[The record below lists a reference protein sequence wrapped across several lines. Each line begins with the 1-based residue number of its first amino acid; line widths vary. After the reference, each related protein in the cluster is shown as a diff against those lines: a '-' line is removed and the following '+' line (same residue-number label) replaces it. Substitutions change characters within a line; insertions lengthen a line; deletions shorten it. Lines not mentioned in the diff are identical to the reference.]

1 MYRIHQIKL
10 KLGEKTDK
18 LPEKILKK
26 LGRSD
31 ILIKNWK
38 IARESIDARD
48 KNNIFLVYSVD
59 FEPVYKK
66 NAKKQVRL
74 ASNNKVKL
82 EIAKDE
88 PYRLPE
94 PGEAYRLGLEK
105 SEGGAIDEKGRFD
118 ESIGGAA
125 PRLTNR
131 PVVVGFG
138 PAGMFAALILA
149 EAGYKPIVLE
159 RGASMARR
167 VSDIQSFWNDG
178 KLDEDS
184 NVLFGEGGAGTF
196 SDGKLTTGIKDKRI
210 GKVLQEL
217 ADSGAP
223 SDILYKQKPHVGT
236 DVLRQVVVSIRKKI
250 ESLGGQVRFGCKVSD
265 ILVEDGCVSGL
276 VIEETLA
283 SGNQGDKDKESKK
296 IDCEA
301 VIFAIGHSARDTFEM
316 LLGKGLVLTQ
326 KPFSIG
332 FRIEHPQELI
342 DKAQYGRPAGELGLA
357 PAEYKLSY
365 RTAEGRGVYTF
376 CMCPGGQVIA
386 CASEKGGVLT
396 NGMSYRNRDSGTANS
411 ALLCDVRT
419 SDFGADDPLAG
430 VRFQRKYEQVAFV
443 AGGGNYRPP
452 KSTWGEFAEGR
463 AENIKECLPAFA
475 TEAFLEAMPELGKK
489 LKGFDSVD
497 AVITAVETRSSSPV
511 RINRDENM
519 QGLLAGQKL
528 GADDKTY
535 KSSAPENELDEKK
548 AILTGFYPCG
558 EGAGYAGGITSAAVD
573 GIKVAES
580 IIKHYLPLN

>member
-10 KLGEKTDK
+10 KPGEKTEK

-38 IARESIDARD
+38 IVRESIDARD

-59 FEPVYKK
+59 FEPVFKK

-74 ASNNKVKL
+74 ASNGKVKL

-94 PGEAYRLGLEK
+94 PGEAYALADAS
-105 SEGGAIDEKGRFD
+105 SEGGKQAVDGELGDCNREKAAASGVLDNKADLDEYIAGT
-118 ESIGGAA
+118 A
-125 PRLTNR
+125 PRLYNR
-131 PVVVGFG
+131 PIVVGFG
-138 PAGMFAALILA
+138 PAGMFCALILA

-159 RGASMARR
+159 RGASMEHR
-167 VSDIQSFWNDG
+167 VSDIQSFWNEG
-178 KLDEDS
+178 KLDENS

-217 ADSGAP
+217 ADGGAP
-223 SDILYKQKPHVGT
+223 NDILYKQKPHVGT

-250 ESLGGQVRFGCKVSD
+250 ESLGGEIRFGCKVSD
-265 ILVEDGCVSGL
+265 IAVEDERVRAL
-276 VIEETLA
+276 VVHETKGSEVDCRASECMVPEASVDSKRADDEVLA
-283 SGNQGDKDKESKK
+283 
-296 IDCEA
+296 CEA
-301 VIFAIGHSARDTFEM
+301 AVFAIGHSARDTFEM
-316 LLGKGLVLTQ
+316 LLGKGLELTQ

-342 DKAQYGRPAGELGLA
+342 DRAQYGKPAGELGLP

-365 RTAEGRGVYTF
+365 KTAEGRGVYTF
-376 CMCPGGQVIA
+376 CMCPGGEVIA

-396 NGMSYRNRDSGTANS
+396 NGMSYRKRDSGTANS

-419 SDFGADDPLAG
+419 SDFGAEDPLAG
-430 VRFQRKYEQVAFV
+430 
-443 AGGGNYRPP
+443 
-452 KSTWGEFAEGR
+452 KS
-463 AENIKECLPAFA
+463 
-475 TEAFLEAMPELGKK
+475 
-489 LKGFDSVD
+489 
-497 AVITAVETRSSSPV
+497 
-511 RINRDENM
+511 
-519 QGLLAGQKL
+519 
-528 GADDKTY
+528 
-535 KSSAPENELDEKK
+535 
-548 AILTGFYPCG
+548 
-558 EGAGYAGGITSAAVD
+558 
-573 GIKVAES
+573 
-580 IIKHYLPLN
+580 

>member
-38 IARESIDARD
+38 IVRESIDARD

-94 PGEAYRLGLEK
+94 PGEAYRQGLEK

-118 ESIGGAA
+118 ESIGVAA
-125 PRLTNR
+125 PRLINR

-217 ADSGAP
+217 ADGGAP

-283 SGNQGDKDKESKK
+283 SGNQEDKYKEPEK

-316 LLGKGLVLTQ
+316 LLGKGLALTQ

-342 DKAQYGRPAGELGLA
+342 DRAQYGRPAGELGLT

-430 VRFQRKYEQVAFV
+430 VRFQRRYEQVAFV

-519 QGLLAGQKL
+519 QGLLTEQKL
-528 GADDKTY
+528 GADDETY
-535 KSSAPENELDEKK
+535 NSSAPENELDEKK

>member
-10 KLGEKTDK
+10 KPGEKTEK

-38 IARESIDARD
+38 IVRESIDARD

-59 FEPVYKK
+59 FEPVFKK

-74 ASNNKVKL
+74 ASNGKVKL

-94 PGEAYRLGLEK
+94 PG
-105 SEGGAIDEKGRFD
+105 SEHLK
-118 ESIGGAA
+118 
-125 PRLTNR
+125 NR
-131 PVVVGFG
+131 PIVVGFG
-138 PAGMFAALILA
+138 PAGMFCALILA

-159 RGASMARR
+159 RGASMEHR
-167 VSDIQSFWNDG
+167 VSDIQSFWSDG
-178 KLDEDS
+178 KLDENS

-250 ESLGGQVRFGCKVSD
+250 ESLGGEVRFGCKVSD
-265 ILVEDGCVSGL
+265 IAAEDGRVRAL
-276 VIEETLA
+276 VVQDTMGSEVLA
-283 SGNQGDKDKESKK
+283 
-296 IDCEA
+296 CEA
-301 VIFAIGHSARDTFEM
+301 AVFAIGHSARDTFEM
-316 LLGKGLVLTQ
+316 LLGKGLELTQ

-342 DKAQYGRPAGELGLA
+342 DRAQYGKPAGELGLP

-365 RTAEGRGVYTF
+365 KTAEGRGVYTF
-376 CMCPGGQVIA
+376 CMCPGGEVIA

-396 NGMSYRNRDSGTANS
+396 NGMSYRKRDSGTANS

-430 VRFQRKYEQVAFV
+430 VRFQRRYEQAAFA
-443 AGGGNYRPP
+443 AGGKNYKPP
-452 KSTWGEFAEGR
+452 KSTWGEFAKGE
-463 AENIKECLPAFA
+463 AENIKTCLPAFA

-489 LKGFDSVD
+489 LKGFDSAD

-511 RINRDENM
+511 RINRDENL

-528 GADDKTY
+528 GAESKH
-535 KSSAPENELDEKK
+535 SELDNRGNEFDQEL
-548 AILTGFYPCG
+548 AVLTGFYPCG

-573 GIKVAES
+573 GIRAAEA
-580 IIKHYLPLN
+580 IIKHYKTDFDKII

>member
-10 KLGEKTDK
+10 KPGEKTEK

-38 IARESIDARD
+38 IVRESIDARD

-59 FEPVYKK
+59 FEPVFKK

-74 ASNNKVKL
+74 ASNGKVKL

-94 PGEAYRLGLEK
+94 PGPEHLK
-105 SEGGAIDEKGRFD
+105 
-118 ESIGGAA
+118 
-125 PRLTNR
+125 NR

-138 PAGMFAALILA
+138 PAGMFCALILA

-159 RGASMARR
+159 RGASMEHR

-178 KLDEDS
+178 KLDENS

-217 ADSGAP
+217 ADGGAP

-250 ESLGGQVRFGCKVSD
+250 ESLGGEVRFGCKVSD
-265 ILVEDGCVSGL
+265 IAVEDGRVRALIVQDTMGSEVL
-276 VIEETLA
+276 T
-283 SGNQGDKDKESKK
+283 
-296 IDCEA
+296 CEA
-301 VIFAIGHSARDTFEM
+301 AVFAIGHSARDTFEM
-316 LLGKGLVLTQ
+316 LLGKGLELTQ

-342 DKAQYGRPAGELGLA
+342 DRAQYGKPAGELGLP

-365 RTAEGRGVYTF
+365 KTAEGRGVYTF
-376 CMCPGGQVIA
+376 CMCPGGEVIA

-396 NGMSYRNRDSGTANS
+396 NGMSYRKRDSGTANS

-430 VRFQRKYEQVAFV
+430 VRFQRRYEQAAFA
-443 AGGGNYRPP
+443 AGDKNYKPP
-452 KSTWGEFAEGR
+452 KSTWGEFAKGG
-463 AENIKECLPAFA
+463 AENIKTCLPAFA
-475 TEAFLEAMPELGKK
+475 TEAFLEAMPELGRK
-489 LKGFDSVD
+489 LKGFDSAD

-511 RINRDENM
+511 RINRDENL

-528 GADDKTY
+528 GAESKH
-535 KSSAPENELDEKK
+535 SELDNRGNEFDQEL
-548 AILTGFYPCG
+548 AVLTGFYPCG

-573 GIKVAES
+573 GIRAAES
-580 IIKHYLPLN
+580 IIKHYLPFD